1 MHLVAESLVPK
12 RGREG
17 EGRKE
22 TPLPDNKETMLGI
35 IQQFLGY
42 DRARVLCADGKVR
55 LCRIPG
61 RLKKR
66 MWMKVGDIVLVAPW
80 EFQRDERGDIIYRY
94 ESGELRELEERGF
107 LAELKRAIESA
118 GA

>member
-1 MHLVAESLVPK
+1 VPK

-17 EGRKE
+17 EERKE
-22 TPLPDNKETMLGI
+22 VPLPDNKETMLGV

-66 MWMKVGDIVLVAPW
+66 MWMKVGDVVLVAPW

-94 ESGELRELEERGF
+94 SGGELQELEEKGF

-118 GA
+118 GV